1 MCQVVIGVA
10 LCAPVQKPA
19 VSSACSDLHLIASKR
34 HVCCDAKGSCLC
46 FFGTCGKIQNVVGS
60 DGFDLTTLPK
70 VRCAACITRDD
81 DAANGNRGREL
92 IESPLLTRQ
101 AVPEQELRGYM
112 STLKY
117 LWGNKDACPFHKG
130 EITNGQ
136 QRATE
141 KEINGD
147 NEASSME
154 LAEMDGLNEAKAA
167 QIHELS
173 TESEPEHYELPTTED
188 DNVFI
193 NNECDHNKPA
203 AAMNENHTVTN
214 EHGINEVPT
223 VQAISDGGEDVTE
236 VSSGSGK
243 EIDDPN
249 TVGIESS
256 RWAPDTKSEESS
268 ETGLANPA
276 REFFK
281 NAPRAPSMTIDKV
294 AGMKEF
300 LRMA

>member
-10 LCAPVQKPA
+10 LCAPAQKPA

-46 FFGTCGKIQNVVGS
+46 FFGTCGKIQNVVSS
-60 DGFDLTTLPK
+60 DGFDLTTLQK
-70 VRCAACITRDD
+70 VRCAACIAHDD
-81 DAANGNRGREL
+81 DAVNGNHGREL

-101 AVPEQELRGYM
+101 AVPEQELSGYM

-117 LWGNKDACPFHKG
+117 LWGNKNACPYHKG
-130 EITNGQ
+130 EINNGQ
-136 QRATE
+136 QGATE
-141 KEINGD
+141 KDINGD
-147 NEASSME
+147 NESSSME
-154 LAEMDGLNEAKAA
+154 SAEMDGLNEAKAV
-167 QIHELS
+167 QVHELS
-173 TESEPEHYELPTTED
+173 TKSEPEHHELPTTEAV
-188 DNVFI
+188 NVFA
-193 NNECDHNKPA
+193 NNDCDHIELA
-203 AAMNENHTVTN
+203 AVMDENHTITN
-214 EHGINEVPT
+214 KHRNNEVST
-223 VQAISDGGEDVTE
+223 VQVTSDGGEEVTE
-236 VSSGSGK
+236 LSSGSGK

-256 RWAPDTKSEESS
+256 RWAPDTNLEANS
-268 ETGLANPA
+268 ETGLSNPA